1 MTKPRTYQ
9 TPAIVIKKTKLG
21 EADRI
26 LTLYTPELGKI
37 QGVAKAVRK
46 PKSKLS
52 GHLEMLSY
60 AQMTLV
66 RGKNIDTIIGSQ
78 TLDDFLPVKNDL
90 DLLSCALYM
99 AEMVNQFTPPETDD
113 PKLFRLFLATLKNLP
128 QAADKSLLLRYFE
141 LHLLRQAGYRP
152 ELDKCVLCRKTL
164 EAVTNSF
171 APSAGG
177 MLCPACQRLGKHYGY
192 AFSWDSLGVMR
203 FIQGG
208 DWESVSVTPIDATTL
223 AEIERLTR
231 SYIRHLLEKDI
242 KSFAWLD
249 SLKQCPSASSGADNI
264 SSDS

>member
-60 AQMTLV
+60 SQLTLA
-66 RGKNIDTIIGSQ
+66 RGKNIDTIIGSV
-78 TLDDFLPVKNDL
+78 TIDPLLAVKTDL

-99 AEMVNQFTPPETDD
+99 AEMVNQFTAPETED
-113 PKLFRLFLATLKNLP
+113 PELFNLFLETLKRLP
-128 QAADKSLLLRYFE
+128 EARDRELLLRHFE
-141 LHLLRQAGYRP
+141 LHLLRRVGYRP
-152 ELDKCVLCRKTL
+152 ELERCVMCRNPL
-164 EAVTNSF
+164 AAVTNAF

-177 MLCPACQRLGKHYGY
+177 MLCPSCLRTGKHYGY
-192 AFSWDSLGVMR
+192 AVSWDALGVMR
-203 FIQGG
+203 FVQGG
-208 DWESVSVTPIDATTL
+208 DWEAVSVTPIDAGAL
-223 AEIERLTR
+223 AEVERLVR
-231 SYIRHLLEKDI
+231 GYMRQLLEKELR
-242 KSFAWLD
+242 SAEWLD
-249 SLKQCPSASSGADNI
+249 CLKREAGGS
-264 SSDS
+264 

>member
-26 LTLYTPELGKI
+26 LTFYTPKLGKI

-60 AQMTLV
+60 SQVTLA
-66 RGKNIDTIIGSQ
+66 RGKNIDVVIGSQ
-78 TLDDFLPVKNDL
+78 TFKPFLSIKNDL
-90 DLLSCALYM
+90 DLLSYALYM
-99 AEMVNQFTPPETDD
+99 AEMVNQFTPPETED
-113 PKLFRLFLATLKNLP
+113 PQIFELLTSTLDELSIAK
-128 QAADKSLLLRYFE
+128 DKELLTRYFD

-152 ELDKCVLCRKTL
+152 ELEKCVICRKTL
-164 EAVTNSF
+164 EPVTNSF

-177 MLCPACQRLGKHYGY
+177 VLCPSCQRLGRHYGY
-192 AFSWDSLGVMR
+192 AISWDCLGIMR

-208 DWESVSVTPIDATTL
+208 DWESVSVAPFESSTL
-223 AEIERLTR
+223 GEIERLIR
-231 SYIRHLLEKDI
+231 SYTRHLLEKEI
-242 KSFAWLD
+242 KSALWLD
-249 SLKQCPSASSGADNI
+249 SLKQDYRRLEESLTTLRT
-264 SSDS
+264 

>member
-1 MTKPRTYQ
+1 
-9 TPAIVIKKTKLG
+9 
-21 EADRI
+21 
-26 LTLYTPELGKI
+26 
-37 QGVAKAVRK
+37 VAKAVRK

-78 TLDDFLPVKNDL
+78 TLDALLGVKNDL

-113 PKLFRLFLATLKNLP
+113 PKLFKLFLTTLKNLP
-128 QAADKSLLLRYFE
+128 QAADKSLLLRHFE

-249 SLKQCPSASSGADNI
+249 SLKQCLPPAQPDNGTPGT
-264 SSDS
+264 

>member
-60 AQMTLV
+60 AQMTLA

-78 TLDDFLPVKNDL
+78 TLDAFLLVKNDL
-90 DLLSCALYM
+90 DLLSCALYL

-113 PKLFRLFLATLKNLP
+113 PKLFQLFLTTLKNLP
-128 QAADKSLLLRYFE
+128 QAEDKNLLLRHFE

-152 ELDKCVLCRKTL
+152 ELEKCVICRKTL

-171 APSAGG
+171 SPSAGG
-177 MLCPACQRLGKHYGY
+177 MLCPACQRMGKHYGY
-192 AFSWDSLGVMR
+192 ALSWDSLGVMR

-208 DWESVSVTPIDATTL
+208 DWVSVSVTPVDTMTL
-223 AEIERLTR
+223 VEIERLTR

-242 KSFAWLD
+242 KSAEWLD
-249 SLKQCPSASSGADNI
+249 SLKLCLPSNGTDTCSPDA
-264 SSDS
+264 

>member
-9 TPAIVIKKTKLG
+9 TPAIIIKKTKLG

-26 LTLYTPELGKI
+26 LTLYTPEMGKI

-60 AQMTLV
+60 SQVTLA

-78 TLDDFLPVKNDL
+78 TLDAFLAIKNDL

-99 AEMVNQFTPPETDD
+99 AETVNQFTAPETEDTQ
-113 PKLFRLFLATLKNLP
+113 LFN
-128 QAADKSLLLRYFE
+128 LLLRTLEALPEAADRELLLRHFE

-152 ELDKCVLCRKTL
+152 ELEKCVLCRKTL

-177 MLCPACQRLGKHYGY
+177 VLCPDCQRLGKHYGY
-192 AFSWDSLGVMR
+192 ALSWDGLGVMR

-208 DWESVSVTPIDATTL
+208 DWESVSVTPIDAVTL
-223 AEIERLTR
+223 AEVARLTR
-231 SYIRHLLEKDI
+231 SYMRHLLEKDI
-242 KSFAWLD
+242 KSAAWLD
-249 SLKQCPSASSGADNI
+249 CLKRADSGLF
-264 SSDS
+264 

>member
-26 LTLYTPELGKI
+26 LTFYTPELGKI

-60 AQMTLV
+60 SLVTLA
-66 RGKNIDTIIGSQ
+66 RGKNIDTVIGSQ
-78 TLDDFLPVKNDL
+78 TLKPFLAIKNDL
-90 DLLSCALYM
+90 DLLSCALYIT
-99 AEMVNQFTPPETDD
+99 EMVNQFTPPETDD
-113 PKLFRLFLATLKNLP
+113 PQIFNLLAFTLEQLP
-128 QAADKSLLLRYFE
+128 EAADRELLLRYFE

-152 ELDKCVLCRKTL
+152 ELEKCVMCRKTL
-164 EAVTNSF
+164 ETVTNSF

-177 MLCPACQRLGKHYGY
+177 MLCPSCQRLGRHYGY
-192 AFSWDSLGVMR
+192 LLSPDGLGVMR

-208 DWESVSVTPIDATTL
+208 DWESISVVPV
-223 AEIERLTR
+223 
-231 SYIRHLLEKDI
+231 DI
-242 KSFAWLD
+242 STIAAL
-249 SLKQCPSASSGADNI
+249 
-264 SSDS
+264 

>member
-26 LTLYTPELGKI
+26 LTFYTPELGKI

-60 AQMTLV
+60 SLVTLA
-66 RGKNIDTIIGSQ
+66 RGKNIDTVIGSQ
-78 TLDDFLPVKNDL
+78 TLKPFLAIKNDL
-90 DLLSCALYM
+90 DLLSCALYIT
-99 AEMVNQFTPPETDD
+99 EMVNQFTPPETED
-113 PKLFRLFLATLKNLP
+113 PQIFNLLAFTLEQLP
-128 QAADKSLLLRYFE
+128 EAADRELLLRYFE

-152 ELDKCVLCRKTL
+152 ELEKCVMCRKTL

-177 MLCPACQRLGKHYGY
+177 MLCPSCQRLGRHYGY
-192 AFSWDSLGVMR
+192 LLSPDGLGVMR

-208 DWESVSVTPIDATTL
+208 DWESISVVPVDISTI
-223 AEIERLTR
+223 AEIERLIR
-231 SYIRHLLEKDI
+231 SYIRHLLEKEI
-242 KSFAWLD
+242 KSALWLD
-249 SLKQCPSASSGADNI
+249 SLKLESSQSGKV
-264 SSDS
+264 

>member
-26 LTLYTPELGKI
+26 LTFYTPGLGKI

-60 AQMTLV
+60 SLVTLA
-66 RGKNIDTIIGSQ
+66 RGKNIDTVIGSQ
-78 TLDDFLPVKNDL
+78 TLKPFLVIKNDL
-90 DLLSCALYM
+90 DLLSCALY
-99 AEMVNQFTPPETDD
+99 VNQFTPPETED
-113 PKLFRLFLATLKNLP
+113 PQIFELLAYTLEELP
-128 QAADKSLLLRYFE
+128 GAADKDLLLRYFD

-152 ELDKCVLCRKTL
+152 ELEKCVLCRKTL
-164 EAVTNSF
+164 EAATNSF

-177 MLCPACQRLGKHYGY
+177 VLCPSCQRLGNHYGY
-192 AFSWDSLGVMR
+192 TLSWDTLGVMR

-208 DWESVSVTPIDATTL
+208 DWESISVTPVYPGAL
-223 AEIERLTR
+223 EEIERLIR
-231 SYIRHLLEKDI
+231 SYIRHLLEKEI
-242 KSFAWLD
+242 RSALWLD
-249 SLKQCPSASSGADNI
+249 SLKQDNAPSGETLDPSSNI
-264 SSDS
+264 S